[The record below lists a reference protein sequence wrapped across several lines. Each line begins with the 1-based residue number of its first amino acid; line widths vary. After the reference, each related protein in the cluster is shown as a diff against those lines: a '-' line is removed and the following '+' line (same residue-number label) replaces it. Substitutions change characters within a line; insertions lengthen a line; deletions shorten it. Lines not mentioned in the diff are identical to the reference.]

1 MDKKPLVMIILDGFG
16 IGMPDE
22 HNAIHVA
29 NTPELD
35 KLMASCPNTIIAA
48 SGEDVGLPVGQ
59 VGNSEVG
66 HMNIGAGRVIYQDL
80 SVIMDQISDG
90 RFYANKTYND
100 VLDYC
105 SDNDVRLHLMGLL
118 SDGGVHSHI
127 DILYALMEMA
137 KKHELSRVFIH
148 AFLDGRDVGP
158 TTGLDYVRSCVE
170 KCAELDIGKIATVM
184 GRFYSMDRDRRWARL
199 ERAYRALVLGDGR
212 FEDDP
217 VNAISHKYETGST
230 DEFIRPIICDRD
242 GMIRPNDAVIF
253 FNFRPDRAREITSA
267 FTEPGFSGF
276 VRPIGLFPL
285 YYVCTTQYDE
295 RFKNVRVAFPPK
307 VIKNTFGEYISKQGL
322 TQLRLAE
329 TEKYAHVTF
338 FMDGGIDG
346 GFPGET
352 QVLVPSPKNYPTY
365 DLIPEMSAYKVAD
378 EAVKYIKAGKHDVII
393 MNFANCDMVGHTGDM
408 NAAVKAT
415 EVVDACVHKVVE
427 AVSEKGGM
435 SLILADHGNADK
447 MYHTVDDT
455 PHTAHTR
462 NPVPFIVVG
471 ANVKLRPGR
480 LADIAPTALE
490 LMGLEK
496 PVEMT
501 GNSLIVH

>member
-1 MDKKPLVMIILDGFG
+1 MDKRPIAIIIMDGFG
-16 IGMPDE
+16 IGIPDE

-29 NTPELD
+29 RTPELD
-35 KLMASCPNTIIAA
+35 KLMANCPNTTVDA

-59 VGNSEVG
+59 IGNSEVG

-80 SVIMDQISDG
+80 SMILDQISDG
-90 RFYANKTYND
+90 RFYANKAYNQA
-100 VLDYC
+100 LDYC
-105 SDNDVRLHLMGLL
+105 AESGASLHLMGLL

-137 KKHELSRVFIH
+137 KKRNLERVYIH

-158 TTGLDYVRSCVE
+158 VTGLDYVRGCVE
-170 KCAELDIGKIATVM
+170 KCAELEIGKIATVM
-184 GRFYSMDRDRRWARL
+184 GRFYAMDRDKRWARL
-199 ERAYRALVLGDGR
+199 ERAYRAMVLGDGR
-212 FEDDP
+212 YEDDP
-217 VNAISHKYETGST
+217 VNAIRAKYETGST
-230 DEFIRPIICDRD
+230 DEFIRPIICDRE

-253 FNFRPDRAREITSA
+253 FNFRPDRAREITAA
-267 FTEPGFSGF
+267 FTEPDFDGFT
-276 VRPIGLFPL
+276 RPIGLFPL

-295 RFKNVRVAFPPK
+295 HFKNVQIAFPPK

-338 FMDGGIDG
+338 FMDGGVDG
-346 GFPGET
+346 GYPGET
-352 QVLVPSPKNYPTY
+352 QVLIPSPKNYPTY
-365 DLIPEMSAYKVAD
+365 DLIPEMSAFKVAD
-378 EAVKYIKAGKHDVII
+378 TAVEYIKEGKQDVII

-408 NAAVKAT
+408 QAAVKAT

-427 AVSEKGGM
+427 AVSEQGGI
-435 SLILADHGNADK
+435 SIILADHGNAEK
-447 MYHTVDDT
+447 MYHLADDT

-471 ANVKLRPGR
+471 ADVKLRPGR
-480 LADIAPTALE
+480 LADVAPTALE